1 MRAYIRSHTFPK
13 GSKRDDEEELAE
25 YWDQEKY
32 LSEHNYDEQI
42 DVDSTYKLLNFG
54 DDYRNYIDSGPGSD
68 FSDFASRLVAGNQ
81 SNGKQRTCKR
91 RMRRSLRSGNAGSGG
106 AEQNDSMSET
116 EMDDVWKTVLE
127 SRSKLND
134 VRRRFRNCQRTYI
147 ETGSTN
153 GTKNS
158 SRTSSITANYQDSD
172 DGGFDTPEQGN
183 DSSRKEDTFSADDS
197 DNTSEELN
205 SLKDICYENVDCILK
220 LLDENTEKA
229 ESTLLKKTERSF
241 RGLLRQWQDMLH
253 LIVKQLQLSET
264 LNKIVGDIKRLEEEI
279 GKVLMGRPP
288 PPVMHNKSDLETDI
302 DGLKASIVNLTGLK
316 SDLFNINVEIHN
328 FLADLCVSRRKDSH
342 NSTPQQRIPM
352 LKREAITST
361 TLRDKVVALYAM
373 WDEAF
378 HRISSQ
384 LANSQSTYTKLI
396 QFETES
402 QRLSQIIEQTQLS
415 RRSKRNSASLTDS
428 GISESGDNECEE
440 ALLSKLRSLA
450 QDLQQQLT
458 PKSNIIQEITQAL
471 KLSETEL
478 EESGRL
484 SRLSAI
490 SDVEKRSKE
499 SPANDTKCNTTERGQ
514 NTDDVTLIKDDH
526 GDVSTSIERR
536 KRGYWRRMMC
546 ATVPLQAVFLSSLF
560 LSWALDP
567 EINGNNCGYNTG
579 NLMNMLYPQ
588 LRYVNGPPPI

>member
-1 MRAYIRSHTFPK
+1 
-13 GSKRDDEEELAE
+13 
-25 YWDQEKY
+25 
-32 LSEHNYDEQI
+32 
-42 DVDSTYKLLNFG
+42 
-54 DDYRNYIDSGPGSD
+54 
-68 FSDFASRLVAGNQ
+68 
-81 SNGKQRTCKR
+81 
-91 RMRRSLRSGNAGSGG
+91 
-106 AEQNDSMSET
+106 
-116 EMDDVWKTVLE
+116 
-127 SRSKLND
+127 
-134 VRRRFRNCQRTYI
+134 
-147 ETGSTN
+147 
-153 GTKNS
+153 
-158 SRTSSITANYQDSD
+158 
-172 DGGFDTPEQGN
+172 
-183 DSSRKEDTFSADDS
+183 
-197 DNTSEELN
+197 
-205 SLKDICYENVDCILK
+205 
-220 LLDENTEKA
+220 
-229 ESTLLKKTERSF
+229 
-241 RGLLRQWQDMLH
+241 MLH

-264 LNKIVGDIKRLEEEI
+264 LSKIVGDIKRLEEEI

-288 PPVMHNKSDLETDI
+288 PPVMHNKSDLEKDI